1 MPLLFAIF
9 AKNIFCT
16 FIIINKHLQSMI
28 LTIIVLIATVAMF
41 IIGKIRADIVALCAL
56 TILIL
61 CGILSPTEALAGF
74 SNPVVIMMVGLFV
87 VGGAILQTGL
97 AKAASHRIMS
107 LAGNNDTLMFLLV
120 VVVTAVIGAFVSN
133 TGTVALMMP
142 IIVSMA
148 MESRKSPSRLL
159 MPLAF
164 ASSMGGMLTLI
175 GTPPNLV
182 IDETLREHGHEGLS
196 FFSFFPVGIICLAV
210 GILVMLP
217 LSKLLVKKSTGE
229 GRKREK
235 SLEELV
241 EEYRLDNN
249 VEAFRVDARSCIVGR
264 TVAQLNL
271 RAEHDISIM
280 EIRNETSRHRGL
292 IKNIT
297 QSLPTQ
303 DRVIAAGD
311 ILYLQGPKERI
322 ARYASEACLKRQE
335 ATTIDFYDIGIA
347 EIVVMP
353 ESRLVGQMLRES
365 RLREQYQI
373 NVLGVKRSHDY
384 ITESLPE
391 VKLKA
396 GDTLLIQGQWE
407 NISKIDSE
415 EEDWLLLG
423 QPKAMAE
430 KVALTYKAPLAAL
443 IMLVMIAVMVFDFIP
458 VAPVTAV
465 IAAGLLMVVSGCFR
479 SVDAAYKTI
488 NWESIV
494 LIAAMM
500 PMATALEKTGV
511 SAMVSHGLVAALGGI
526 GPMALLCGIYFT
538 TSLLTMFISNTAT
551 AVLMAPI
558 AMSAATEL
566 GVSPLA
572 FLFAVTL
579 GASMC
584 FASPF
589 STPPNA
595 LVMQAGGYTFGDYVK
610 VGLPLQIIM
619 GIVMTLVLPLLF
631 AF

>member
-1 MPLLFAIF
+1 M
-9 AKNIFCT
+9 
-16 FIIINKHLQSMI
+16 II
-28 LTIIVLIATVAMF
+28 TVVVLIATVVMF
-41 IIGKIRADIVALCAL
+41 ITGKIRADIVALCAL

-61 CGILSPTEALAGF
+61 CGILSPAEALAGF
-74 SNPVVIMMVGLFV
+74 SNQVVVMMVGLFV

-97 AKAASHRIMS
+97 AKAASGRIMK
-107 LAGNNDTLMFLLV
+107 LAGSNDTAMFLLV
-120 VVVTAVIGAFVSN
+120 VIVTALIGAFVSN

-148 MESRKSPSRLL
+148 MESKKSASRLL

-182 IDETLREHGHEGLS
+182 IDETLRAASYDGLS
-196 FFSFFPVGIICLAV
+196 FFSFLPVGIICLVV
-210 GILVMLP
+210 GIAVMLP
-217 LSKLLVKKSTGE
+217 LSKLLVKTSDKGGE
-229 GRKREK
+229 ERREK
-235 SLEELV
+235 TLEKLV
-241 EEYRLDNN
+241 EEYRLNNN
-249 VEAFRVDARSCIVGR
+249 VEAFSVGGRSSIVGK

-271 RAEHDISIM
+271 RAEHNISIM
-280 EIRNETSRHRGL
+280 EIRSETSRHRGL

-303 DRVIAAGD
+303 ESVIAADD
-311 ILYLQGPKERI
+311 ILYLHGPKEEIERF
-322 ARYASEACLKRQE
+322 ASAAGLIRHN
-335 ATTIDFYDIGIA
+335 ASTIDFYDIGIA

-353 ESRLVGQMLRES
+353 ESRLVGQLLRQS
-365 RLREQYQI
+365 RLREQYQV
-373 NVLGVKRSHDY
+373 NVLGVKRSREY
-384 ITESLPE
+384 ITENLPD
-391 VKLKA
+391 VKLRA
-396 GDTLLIQGQWE
+396 GDTLLVQGRWE
-407 NISKIDSE
+407 NISKIDTE
-415 EEDWLLLG
+415 EEDWLLIG
-423 QPKAMAE
+423 QPKEMAE
-430 KVALTYKAPLAAL
+430 RVALTYKAPLAAI
-443 IMLVMIAVMVFDFIP
+443 IMLAMIAVMVFDFIP
-458 VAPVTAV
+458 IAPVTAV
-465 IAAGLLMVVSGCFR
+465 IAAGLLMVVTGCFR

-511 SAMVSHGLVAALGGI
+511 SAMVSHGLVSAFGDI

-558 AMSAATEL
+558 AMSAAIEL
-566 GVSPLA
+566 NVNPTA

-595 LVMQAGGYTFGDYVK
+595 LVMQAGGYTFGDYLK

-619 GIVMTLVLPLLF
+619 GVVMTIALPLLF
-631 AF
+631 PF

>member
-1 MPLLFAIF
+1 M
-9 AKNIFCT
+9 
-16 FIIINKHLQSMI
+16 II
-28 LTIIVLIATVAMF
+28 TVVVLIATVVMF
-41 IIGKIRADIVALCAL
+41 ITGKIRADIVALCAL

-61 CGILSPTEALAGF
+61 CGILSPAEALAGF
-74 SNPVVIMMVGLFV
+74 SNQVVVMMVGLFV

-97 AKAASHRIMS
+97 AKAASGRIMK
-107 LAGNNDTLMFLLV
+107 LAGNNDTAMFLLV
-120 VVVTAVIGAFVSN
+120 VIVTALIGAFVSN

-148 MESRKSPSRLL
+148 MESKKSASRLL

-182 IDETLREHGHEGLS
+182 IDETLRAASYDGLS
-196 FFSFFPVGIICLAV
+196 FFSFLPVGIICLAV
-210 GILVMLP
+210 GIAVMLP
-217 LSKLLVKKSTGE
+217 LSKLLVKTSDKGGE
-229 GRKREK
+229 ERREK
-235 SLEELV
+235 TLERLV
-241 EEYRLDNN
+241 EEYRLNNN
-249 VEAFRVDARSCIVGR
+249 VEAFSVGGRSSIVGK

-271 RAEHDISIM
+271 RAEHNISIM
-280 EIRNETSRHRGL
+280 EIRSETSRHRGL

-303 DRVIAAGD
+303 ESVIAADD
-311 ILYLQGPKERI
+311 ILYLHGPKEEIERF
-322 ARYASEACLKRQE
+322 ASAAGLIRHN
-335 ATTIDFYDIGIA
+335 ASTIDFYDIGIA

-353 ESRLVGQMLRES
+353 ESRLVGQLLRQS
-365 RLREQYQI
+365 RLREQYQV
-373 NVLGVKRSHDY
+373 NVLGVKRSREY
-384 ITESLPE
+384 ITENLPD
-391 VKLKA
+391 VKLRA
-396 GDTLLIQGQWE
+396 GDTLLVQGRWE
-407 NISKIDSE
+407 NISKIDTE
-415 EEDWLLLG
+415 EEDWLLIG
-423 QPKAMAE
+423 QPKEMAE
-430 KVALTYKAPLAAL
+430 RVALTYKAPLAAV
-443 IMLVMIAVMVFDFIP
+443 IMLAMIAVMVFDFIP
-458 VAPVTAV
+458 IAPVTAV
-465 IAAGLLMVVSGCFR
+465 IVAGLLMVVTGCFR

-488 NWESIV
+488 NWESVV

-511 SAMVSHGLVAALGGI
+511 SAMVSHGLVAALGDI

-558 AMSAATEL
+558 AMSAAIEL
-566 GVSPLA
+566 NVSPTA

-595 LVMQAGGYTFGDYVK
+595 LVMQAGGYTFGDYLK

-619 GIVMTLVLPLLF
+619 GVVMTIALPLLF
-631 AF
+631 PF

>member
-1 MPLLFAIF
+1 M
-9 AKNIFCT
+9 
-16 FIIINKHLQSMI
+16 II
-28 LTIIVLIATVAMF
+28 TVVVLIATVVMF
-41 IIGKIRADIVALCAL
+41 ITGKIRADIVALCAL

-61 CGILSPTEALAGF
+61 CGILSPAEALAGF
-74 SNPVVIMMVGLFV
+74 SNQVVVMMVGLFV

-97 AKAASHRIMS
+97 AKAASGRIMQ
-107 LAGNNDTLMFLLV
+107 LAGNNDTAMFLLV
-120 VVVTAVIGAFVSN
+120 VIVTALIGAFVSN

-148 MESRKSPSRLL
+148 RESKKSASRLL

-182 IDETLREHGHEGLS
+182 IDETLRAASYDGLS

-210 GILVMLP
+210 GIAVMLP
-217 LSKLLVKKSTGE
+217 LSKLLVKTSDKGGE
-229 GRKREK
+229 ERREK
-235 SLEELV
+235 TLERLV
-241 EEYRLDNN
+241 EEYRLNNN
-249 VEAFRVDARSCIVGR
+249 VEAFSVGGRSSIVGK

-271 RAEHDISIM
+271 RAEHNISIM
-280 EIRNETSRHRGL
+280 EIRSETSRHRGL

-303 DRVIAAGD
+303 ESVIAADD
-311 ILYLQGPKERI
+311 ILYLHGPKEEIERF
-322 ARYASEACLKRQE
+322 ASAAGLIRHN
-335 ATTIDFYDIGIA
+335 ASTIDFYDIGIA

-353 ESRLVGQMLRES
+353 ESRLVGQLLRQS
-365 RLREQYQI
+365 RLREQYQV
-373 NVLGVKRSHDY
+373 NVLGVKRSREY
-384 ITESLPE
+384 ITENLPD
-391 VKLKA
+391 VKLRA
-396 GDTLLIQGQWE
+396 GDTLLVQGRWE
-407 NISKIDSE
+407 NISKIDTE
-415 EEDWLLLG
+415 EEDWLLIG
-423 QPKAMAE
+423 QPKEMAE
-430 KVALTYKAPLAAL
+430 RVALTYKAPLAAI
-443 IMLVMIAVMVFDFIP
+443 IMLAMIAVMVFDFIP

-465 IAAGLLMVVSGCFR
+465 IAAGLLMVVTGCFR

-511 SAMVSHGLVAALGGI
+511 SAMVSHGLVSALGDI

-558 AMSAATEL
+558 AMSAAIEL
-566 GVSPLA
+566 NVSPTA

-595 LVMQAGGYTFGDYVK
+595 LVMQAGGYTFGDYLK

-619 GIVMTLVLPLLF
+619 GVVMTIALPLLF
-631 AF
+631 PF

>member
-1 MPLLFAIF
+1 MIITILVLL
-9 AKNIFCT
+9 
-16 FIIINKHLQSMI
+16 
-28 LTIIVLIATVAMF
+28 VTVVMF
-41 IIGKIRADIVALCAL
+41 VIGKIRADIVALCSL

-61 CGILSPTEALAGF
+61 CGILSPTEALSGF
-74 SNPVVIMMVGLFV
+74 SNPVIVMMVGLFV

-97 AKAASHRIMS
+97 AKVVSHKIMQ
-107 LAGNNDTLMFLLV
+107 LAGNNDTAMFLLV
-120 VVVTAVIGAFVSN
+120 MIVTALIGAFVSN

-142 IIVSMA
+142 IIVSMT
-148 MESRKSPSRLL
+148 MESKKSSSRLL

-182 IDETLREHGHEGLS
+182 IDETLREAAYDGLS

-210 GILVMLP
+210 GIAVMLP
-217 LSKLLVKKSTGE
+217 LSKLLVKTGIEE
-229 GRKREK
+229 GKKREK
-235 SLEELV
+235 SLEKLV

-249 VEAFRVDARSCIVGR
+249 VGAFRVDERSSIVGK

-271 RAEHDISIM
+271 RAEHNISIL
-280 EIRNETSRHRGL
+280 EIRSETLNPRGF
-292 IKNIT
+292 IRNIT
-297 QSLPTQ
+297 QSLPAQ
-303 DRVIAAGD
+303 ESVIEAAD
-311 ILYLQGPKERI
+311 ILYLQGPKEEIERFTS
-322 ARYASEACLKRQE
+322 AASLKRQN
-335 ATTIDFYDIGIA
+335 TNTIDFYDIGIA

-353 ESRLVGQMLRES
+353 ESRLVGQLLRQS
-365 RLREQYQI
+365 RLREQYTV
-373 NVLGVKRSHDY
+373 NVLGVKRSREY
-384 ITESLPE
+384 ITENLPD

-407 NISKIDSE
+407 NIAKIDSE
-415 EEDWLLLG
+415 EEDWLLIG
-423 QPKAMAE
+423 QPREMSE
-430 KVALTYKAPLAAL
+430 RVTLTYKAPLAAI
-443 IMLVMIAVMVFDFIP
+443 IMITMIAVMVFDFIP
-458 VAPVTAV
+458 IAPVTAV

-479 SVDAAYKTI
+479 NVDAAYKTI

-511 SAMVSHGLVAALGGI
+511 SAMVSHGLVSALGDI

-558 AMSAATEL
+558 AMSAAIEL
-566 GVSPLA
+566 NVSPTA

-595 LVMQAGGYTFGDYVK
+595 LVMQAGGYTFGDYLK

-619 GIVMTLVLPLLF
+619 GVVMTIVLPLLF
-631 AF
+631 PF

>member
-1 MPLLFAIF
+1 M
-9 AKNIFCT
+9 
-16 FIIINKHLQSMI
+16 II
-28 LTIIVLIATVAMF
+28 TVVVLIATVVMF
-41 IIGKIRADIVALCAL
+41 ITGKIRADIVALCAL

-61 CGILSPTEALAGF
+61 CGILSPAEALAGF
-74 SNPVVIMMVGLFV
+74 SNQVVVMMVGLFV

-97 AKAASHRIMS
+97 AKAASGRIMK
-107 LAGNNDTLMFLLV
+107 LAGSNDTAMFLLV
-120 VVVTAVIGAFVSN
+120 VIVTALIGAFVSN

-148 MESRKSPSRLL
+148 MESKKSASRLL

-182 IDETLREHGHEGLS
+182 IDETLRAASYDGLS
-196 FFSFFPVGIICLAV
+196 FFSFLPVGIICLVV
-210 GILVMLP
+210 GIAVMLP
-217 LSKLLVKKSTGE
+217 LSKLLVKTSDKGGE
-229 GRKREK
+229 ERREK
-235 SLEELV
+235 TLERLV
-241 EEYRLDNN
+241 EEYRLNNN
-249 VEAFRVDARSCIVGR
+249 VEAFSVGGRSSIVGK

-271 RAEHDISIM
+271 RAEHNISIM
-280 EIRNETSRHRGL
+280 EIRSETSRHRGL

-303 DRVIAAGD
+303 ESVIAADD
-311 ILYLQGPKERI
+311 ILYLHGPKEEIERF
-322 ARYASEACLKRQE
+322 ASAAGLIRHN
-335 ATTIDFYDIGIA
+335 ASTIDFYDIGIA

-353 ESRLVGQMLRES
+353 ESRLVGQLLRQS
-365 RLREQYQI
+365 RLREQYQV
-373 NVLGVKRSHDY
+373 NVLGVKRSREY
-384 ITESLPE
+384 ITENLPD
-391 VKLKA
+391 VKLRA
-396 GDTLLIQGQWE
+396 GDTLLVQGRWE
-407 NISKIDSE
+407 NISKIDTE
-415 EEDWLLLG
+415 EEDWLLIG
-423 QPKAMAE
+423 QPKEMAE
-430 KVALTYKAPLAAL
+430 RVALTYKAPLAAI
-443 IMLVMIAVMVFDFIP
+443 IMLAMIAVMVFDFIP
-458 VAPVTAV
+458 IAPVTAV
-465 IAAGLLMVVSGCFR
+465 IVAGLLMVVTGCFR

-511 SAMVSHGLVAALGGI
+511 SAMVSHGLVAALGDI

-558 AMSAATEL
+558 AMSAAIEL
-566 GVSPLA
+566 NVSPTA

-595 LVMQAGGYTFGDYVK
+595 LVMQAGGYTFGDYLK

-619 GIVMTLVLPLLF
+619 GIVMTIALPLLF
-631 AF
+631 PF

>member
-1 MPLLFAIF
+1 M
-9 AKNIFCT
+9 
-16 FIIINKHLQSMI
+16 II
-28 LTIIVLIATVAMF
+28 TVVVLIATVVMF
-41 IIGKIRADIVALCAL
+41 ITGKIRADIVALCAL

-61 CGILSPTEALAGF
+61 CGILSPAEALAGF
-74 SNPVVIMMVGLFV
+74 SNQVVVMMVGLFV

-97 AKAASHRIMS
+97 AKAASGRIMQ
-107 LAGNNDTLMFLLV
+107 LAGNNDTAMFLLV
-120 VVVTAVIGAFVSN
+120 VIVTALIGAFVSN

-142 IIVSMA
+142 IILSMA
-148 MESRKSPSRLL
+148 RESKKSASRLL

-182 IDETLREHGHEGLS
+182 IDETLRAASYDGLS
-196 FFSFFPVGIICLAV
+196 FFSFFPVGIICLVV
-210 GILVMLP
+210 GVVVMLP
-217 LSKLLVKKSTGE
+217 LSKLLVKTSDKGGE
-229 GRKREK
+229 ERRKK
-235 SLEELV
+235 TLERLV
-241 EEYRLDNN
+241 EEYRLNNN
-249 VEAFRVDARSCIVGR
+249 VEAFSVGGRSSIVGK

-271 RAEHDISIM
+271 RAEHNISIM
-280 EIRNETSRHRGL
+280 EIRSETSRHRGL

-303 DRVIAAGD
+303 ESVIAADD
-311 ILYLQGPKERI
+311 ILYLHGPKEEIERF
-322 ARYASEACLKRQE
+322 ASAAGLIRHN
-335 ATTIDFYDIGIA
+335 ASTIDFYDIGIA

-353 ESRLVGQMLRES
+353 ESRLVGQLLRQS
-365 RLREQYQI
+365 RLREQYQV
-373 NVLGVKRSHDY
+373 NVLGVKRSREY
-384 ITESLPE
+384 ITENLPD
-391 VKLKA
+391 VKLRA
-396 GDTLLIQGQWE
+396 GDTLLVQGRWE
-407 NISKIDSE
+407 NISKIDTE
-415 EEDWLLLG
+415 EEDWLLIG
-423 QPKAMAE
+423 QPKEMAE
-430 KVALTYKAPLAAL
+430 RVALTYKAPLAAI
-443 IMLVMIAVMVFDFIP
+443 IMLAMIAVMVFDFIP

-465 IAAGLLMVVSGCFR
+465 IAAGLLMVVTGCFR

-511 SAMVSHGLVAALGGI
+511 SAMVSHGLVAALGDI

-558 AMSAATEL
+558 AMSAAIEL
-566 GVSPLA
+566 NVSPTA

-595 LVMQAGGYTFGDYVK
+595 LVMQAGGYTFGDYLK

-619 GIVMTLVLPLLF
+619 GVVMTIALPLLF
-631 AF
+631 PF

>member
-1 MPLLFAIF
+1 M
-9 AKNIFCT
+9 
-16 FIIINKHLQSMI
+16 II
-28 LTIIVLIATVAMF
+28 TVVVLIATVVMF
-41 IIGKIRADIVALCAL
+41 ITGKIRADIVALCAL

-61 CGILSPTEALAGF
+61 CGILSPAEALAGF
-74 SNPVVIMMVGLFV
+74 SNQVVVMMVGLFV

-97 AKAASHRIMS
+97 AKAASGRIMQ
-107 LAGNNDTLMFLLV
+107 LAGSNDAAMFLLV
-120 VVVTAVIGAFVSN
+120 VIVTALIGAFVSN

-148 MESRKSPSRLL
+148 MESKKSASRLL

-182 IDETLREHGHEGLS
+182 IDETLRAASYDGLS

-210 GILVMLP
+210 GVVVMLP
-217 LSKLLVKKSTGE
+217 LSKLLVKTSDKGGE
-229 GRKREK
+229 ERREK
-235 SLEELV
+235 TLEKLV
-241 EEYRLDNN
+241 EEYRLNNN
-249 VEAFRVDARSCIVGR
+249 VEAFSVGGRSSIVGK

-271 RAEHDISIM
+271 RAEHNISIM
-280 EIRNETSRHRGL
+280 EIRSETSRHRDL

-303 DRVIAAGD
+303 ESVIAADD
-311 ILYLQGPKERI
+311 ILYLHGPKEEIERF
-322 ARYASEACLKRQE
+322 ASAAGLIRHN
-335 ATTIDFYDIGIA
+335 ASTIDFYDIGIA

-353 ESRLVGQMLRES
+353 ESRLVGQLLRQS
-365 RLREQYQI
+365 RLREQYQV
-373 NVLGVKRSHDY
+373 NVLGVKRSREY
-384 ITESLPE
+384 ITENLPD
-391 VKLKA
+391 VKLRA
-396 GDTLLIQGQWE
+396 GDTLLVQGRWE
-407 NISKIDSE
+407 NISKIDTE
-415 EEDWLLLG
+415 EEDWLLIG
-423 QPKAMAE
+423 QPKEMAE
-430 KVALTYKAPLAAL
+430 RVALTYKAPLAAI
-443 IMLVMIAVMVFDFIP
+443 IMLAMIAVMSFDFIP
-458 VAPVTAV
+458 IAPVTAV
-465 IAAGLLMVVSGCFR
+465 IAAGLLMVVTGCFR

-511 SAMVSHGLVAALGGI
+511 SAMVSHGLVAALGDI

-558 AMSAATEL
+558 AMSAAIEL
-566 GVSPLA
+566 NVSPTA

-595 LVMQAGGYTFGDYVK
+595 LVMQAGGYTFGDYLK

-619 GIVMTLVLPLLF
+619 GVVMTIALPLLF
-631 AF
+631 PF

>member
-1 MPLLFAIF
+1 MTVTILVLLSA
-9 AKNIFCT
+9 
-16 FIIINKHLQSMI
+16 
-28 LTIIVLIATVAMF
+28 VAMF
-41 IIGKIRADIVALCAL
+41 ITGKPRADIVALCAL
-56 TILIL
+56 TILVL
-61 CGILSPTEALAGF
+61 CGILSPAEALSGF
-74 SNPVVIMMVGLFV
+74 SNPVVVMMAGLFV

-97 AKAASHRIMS
+97 AKAASRRIMQ
-107 LAGNNDTLMFLLV
+107 LAGSNDTAMFLLV
-120 VVVTAVIGAFVSN
+120 VVVTALIGAFVSN

-148 MESRKSPSRLL
+148 MESKKSPARLL

-182 IDETLREHGHEGLS
+182 IDETLREAGYDGLS
-196 FFSFFPVGIICLAV
+196 FFSFLPVGIICLAV
-210 GILVMLP
+210 GIAVMLP
-217 LSKLLVKKSTGE
+217 LSRWLVKTEAEKERKSG
-229 GRKREK
+229 K
-235 SLEELV
+235 SLEKLV
-241 EEYRLDNN
+241 EEYRIDNN
-249 VEAFRVDARSCIVGR
+249 VGAYRVDRRSSIVGMS
-264 TVAQLNL
+264 VAELNL
-271 RAEHDISIM
+271 RAEHNISIM
-280 EIRNETSRHRGL
+280 EIRNETLRHRGL
-292 IKNIT
+292 IRNIT

-303 DRVIAAGD
+303 ATVIAADD
-311 ILYLQGPKERI
+311 ILYLQGPEEERE
-322 ARYASEACLKRQE
+322 RFASDASLIKQDSS
-335 ATTIDFYDIGIA
+335 TIDFYDIGIA

-353 ESRLVGQMLRES
+353 ESRLVGQLLRQS

-373 NVLGVKRSHDY
+373 NVLGVKRSREY
-384 ITESLPE
+384 ITEDLPE

-396 GDTLLIQGQWE
+396 GDTLLIQGRWE

-415 EEDWLLLG
+415 EEDWLLIG
-423 QPKAMAE
+423 QPKEMAE
-430 KVALTYKAPLAAL
+430 RVTLTYKAPVAAT
-443 IMLVMIAVMVFDFIP
+443 IMLAMIAVMVFDFIP

-511 SAMVSHGLVAALGGI
+511 SAMASHALVAALGGI

-566 GVSPLA
+566 NVSPLA
-572 FLFAVTL
+572 FLFAVAL

-619 GIVMTLVLPLLF
+619 GIVMTIVLPLLF
-631 AF
+631 PL

>member
-1 MPLLFAIF
+1 M
-9 AKNIFCT
+9 
-16 FIIINKHLQSMI
+16 II
-28 LTIIVLIATVAMF
+28 TVVVLIATVVMF
-41 IIGKIRADIVALCAL
+41 ITGKIRADIVALCAL

-61 CGILSPTEALAGF
+61 CGILSPAEALAGF
-74 SNPVVIMMVGLFV
+74 SNQVVVMMVGLFV

-97 AKAASHRIMS
+97 AKAASGRIMK
-107 LAGNNDTLMFLLV
+107 LAGSNDTAMFLLV
-120 VVVTAVIGAFVSN
+120 VIVTALIGAFVSN

-148 MESRKSPSRLL
+148 MESKKSASRLL

-182 IDETLREHGHEGLS
+182 IDETLRAASYDGLS
-196 FFSFFPVGIICLAV
+196 FFSFLPVGIICLVV
-210 GILVMLP
+210 GIAVMLP
-217 LSKLLVKKSTGE
+217 LSKLLVKTSEKGGE
-229 GRKREK
+229 ERREK
-235 SLEELV
+235 TLERLV
-241 EEYRLDNN
+241 EEYRLNNN
-249 VEAFRVDARSCIVGR
+249 VEAFSVGGRSSIVGK

-271 RAEHDISIM
+271 RAEHNISIM
-280 EIRNETSRHRGL
+280 EIRSETSRHRGL

-303 DRVIAAGD
+303 ESVIAADD
-311 ILYLQGPKERI
+311 ILYLHGPKEEIERF
-322 ARYASEACLKRQE
+322 ASAAGLIRHN
-335 ATTIDFYDIGIA
+335 ASTIDFYDIGIA

-353 ESRLVGQMLRES
+353 ESRLVGQLLRQS
-365 RLREQYQI
+365 RLREQYQV
-373 NVLGVKRSHDY
+373 NVLGVKRSREY
-384 ITESLPE
+384 ITENLPD
-391 VKLKA
+391 VKLRA
-396 GDTLLIQGQWE
+396 GDTLLVQGRWE
-407 NISKIDSE
+407 NISKIDTE
-415 EEDWLLLG
+415 EEDWLLIG
-423 QPKAMAE
+423 QPKEMAE
-430 KVALTYKAPLAAL
+430 RVALTYKAPLAAI
-443 IMLVMIAVMVFDFIP
+443 IMLAMIAVMVFDFIP

-465 IAAGLLMVVSGCFR
+465 IAAGLLMVVTGCFR

-511 SAMVSHGLVAALGGI
+511 SAMVSHGLVAALGDI

-558 AMSAATEL
+558 AMSAAIEL
-566 GVSPLA
+566 NVSPTA

-595 LVMQAGGYTFGDYVK
+595 LVMQAGGYTFGDYLK

-619 GIVMTLVLPLLF
+619 GVVMTIALPLLF
-631 AF
+631 PF

>member
-1 MPLLFAIF
+1 M
-9 AKNIFCT
+9 
-16 FIIINKHLQSMI
+16 II
-28 LTIIVLIATVAMF
+28 TVVVLIATVVMF
-41 IIGKIRADIVALCAL
+41 ITGKIRADIVALCAL

-61 CGILSPTEALAGF
+61 CGILSPAEALAGF
-74 SNPVVIMMVGLFV
+74 SNQVVVMMVGLFV

-97 AKAASHRIMS
+97 AKAASGRIMQ
-107 LAGNNDTLMFLLV
+107 LAGNNDTAMFLLV
-120 VVVTAVIGAFVSN
+120 VIVTALIGAFVSN

-148 MESRKSPSRLL
+148 RESKKSASRLL

-182 IDETLREHGHEGLS
+182 IDETLRAASYDGLS

-210 GILVMLP
+210 GVVVMLP
-217 LSKLLVKKSTGE
+217 LSKLLVKTSDKGGE
-229 GRKREK
+229 ERREK
-235 SLEELV
+235 TLERLV
-241 EEYRLDNN
+241 EEYRLNNN
-249 VEAFRVDARSCIVGR
+249 VEAFSVGGRSSIVGK

-271 RAEHDISIM
+271 RAEHNISIM
-280 EIRNETSRHRGL
+280 EIRSETSRHRGL
-292 IKNIT
+292 IRNIT

-303 DRVIAAGD
+303 ESVIAADD
-311 ILYLQGPKERI
+311 ILYLHGPKEEIERF
-322 ARYASEACLKRQE
+322 ASAAGLIRHN
-335 ATTIDFYDIGIA
+335 ASTIDFYDIGIA

-353 ESRLVGQMLRES
+353 ESRLVGQLLRQS
-365 RLREQYQI
+365 RLREQYQV
-373 NVLGVKRSHDY
+373 NVLGVKRSREY
-384 ITESLPE
+384 ITENLPD
-391 VKLKA
+391 VKLRA
-396 GDTLLIQGQWE
+396 GDTLLVQGRWE
-407 NISKIDSE
+407 NISKIDTE
-415 EEDWLLLG
+415 EEDWLLIG
-423 QPKAMAE
+423 QPKEMAE
-430 KVALTYKAPLAAL
+430 RVALTYKAPLAAI
-443 IMLVMIAVMVFDFIP
+443 IMLAMIAVMVFDFIP

-465 IAAGLLMVVSGCFR
+465 IAAGLLMVVTGCFR

-511 SAMVSHGLVAALGGI
+511 SAMVSHGLVAALGDI

-558 AMSAATEL
+558 AMSAAIEL
-566 GVSPLA
+566 NVSPTA

-595 LVMQAGGYTFGDYVK
+595 LVMQAGGYTFGDYLK

-619 GIVMTLVLPLLF
+619 GVVMTIALPLLF
-631 AF
+631 PF

>member
-1 MPLLFAIF
+1 M
-9 AKNIFCT
+9 
-16 FIIINKHLQSMI
+16 II
-28 LTIIVLIATVAMF
+28 TVVVLIATVVMF
-41 IIGKIRADIVALCAL
+41 ITGKIRADIVALCAL

-61 CGILSPTEALAGF
+61 CGILSPAEALAGF
-74 SNPVVIMMVGLFV
+74 SNQVVVMMVGLFV

-97 AKAASHRIMS
+97 AKVASGRIMQ
-107 LAGNNDTLMFLLV
+107 LAGSNDTAMFLLV
-120 VVVTAVIGAFVSN
+120 VIVTALIGAFVSN

-148 MESRKSPSRLL
+148 MESKKSASRLL

-182 IDETLREHGHEGLS
+182 IDETLRAASYDGLS
-196 FFSFFPVGIICLAV
+196 FFSFLPVGIICLAV
-210 GILVMLP
+210 GIAVMLP
-217 LSKLLVKKSTGE
+217 LSKLLVKTSDKGGE
-229 GRKREK
+229 ERREK
-235 SLEELV
+235 TLERLV
-241 EEYRLDNN
+241 EEYRLNNN
-249 VEAFRVDARSCIVGR
+249 VEAFSVGGRSSIVGK

-271 RAEHDISIM
+271 RAEHNISIM
-280 EIRNETSRHRGL
+280 EIRSETSRHRGL

-303 DRVIAAGD
+303 ESVIAADD
-311 ILYLQGPKERI
+311 ILYLHGPKEEIERF
-322 ARYASEACLKRQE
+322 ASAAGLIRHN
-335 ATTIDFYDIGIA
+335 ASTIDFYDIGIA

-353 ESRLVGQMLRES
+353 ESRLVGQLLRQS
-365 RLREQYQI
+365 RLREQYQV
-373 NVLGVKRSHDY
+373 NVLGVKRSREY
-384 ITESLPE
+384 ITENLPD
-391 VKLKA
+391 VKLRA
-396 GDTLLIQGQWE
+396 GDTLLVQGRWE
-407 NISKIDSE
+407 NISKIDTE
-415 EEDWLLLG
+415 EEDWLLIG
-423 QPKAMAE
+423 QPKEMAE
-430 KVALTYKAPLAAL
+430 RVALTYKAPLAAV
-443 IMLVMIAVMVFDFIP
+443 IMLAMIAVMVFDFIP
-458 VAPVTAV
+458 IAPVTAV
-465 IAAGLLMVVSGCFR
+465 IVAGLLMVVTGCFR

-488 NWESIV
+488 NWESVV

-511 SAMVSHGLVAALGGI
+511 SAMVSHGLVAALGDI

-558 AMSAATEL
+558 AMSAAIEL
-566 GVSPLA
+566 NVSPTA

-595 LVMQAGGYTFGDYVK
+595 LVMQAGGYTFGDYLK

-619 GIVMTLVLPLLF
+619 GVVMTIALPLLF
-631 AF
+631 PF